1 MATQQKVCSWD
12 YDPHPIYNLWTTGN
26 VSEVLPGVIRPLS
39 ADLIGRYM
47 HLYAKAILENI
58 GVQDIVQLAEP
69 PTANVFAFFGGR
81 WAVNVAWLNA
91 YFASFSPDQQAE
103 ILEQFMSGDNLRSQK
118 AADRERAL
126 QAQAAQQQLWASS
139 IAQAKRE
146 AEVAANWQREM
157 QRRDLA
163 SLSHTELI
171 GLIDQTIELCGDLF
185 VTHSYTT
192 TAGGAFN
199 AQLKAFLDEKL
210 PGHDPEWETRLTSA
224 LGDVVSAE
232 PVQAIWRL
240 AQRARELPSVAR
252 ALMSDEIATLRR
264 YLEAPPDDDWRAF
277 IAEYTAFIDRYGFRG
292 QNEVDPAV
300 PDWGEDPAFVL
311 SALRVDVLAP
321 PERDPAWAAREAE
334 AARESLER
342 EIERRLAPED
352 RARFRELL
360 GPTQEY
366 VRAREQSKANWARA
380 SRALRPPLI
389 EIGRRFT
396 SRGLIGS
403 PDDLFF
409 LRWVEVQE
417 GVANTLT
424 PERARAAVAERRAEY
439 ERLQGFKTPE
449 MFSLPVEL
457 IPLSDQAEATTEL
470 KGLGVS
476 AGVATGRARIIR
488 SAEANTEVTL
498 EPGEILVAPF
508 TDAPWTPLF
517 WPAAAVVTETGGLL
531 SHAATVAREYGIPAV
546 VNVPGATRLIKDG
559 DIVTVDGAAG
569 VVRLHRQPA

>member
-126 QAQAAQQQLWASS
+126 QAQAAQQQLWAGS

-252 ALMSDEIATLRR
+252 ALTSDEIATLRR
-264 YLEAPPDDDWRAF
+264 YLEAPPDDDWRTFA
-277 IAEYTAFIDRYGFRG
+277 AEYTAFIDRYGFRG

-321 PERDPAWAAREAE
+321 PERDPARAAREAE

-342 EIERRLAPED
+342 EIEGRLAPED

-360 GPTQEY
+360 SPTQEY

-380 SRALRPPLI
+380 CRALRPPLI

-409 LRWVEVQE
+409 LRWAEVQE
-417 GVANTLT
+417 GVANILT

-457 IPLSDQAEATTEL
+457 IPLSGQAEATTEL

-476 AGVATGRARIIR
+476 AGVATGRARIVR